1 MQTSLRFLLTV
12 PAVLLILSRD
22 MRGGSTWSR
31 VYAWSDH
38 MEHLSEILSFIG
50 GLLSG
55 FTLKI
60 VIDRSSKNKVNQ
72 TGNAVGGDMAGRDIH
87 KK

>member
-1 MQTSLRFLLTV
+1 MYE
-12 PAVLLILSRD
+12 I
-22 MRGGSTWSR
+22 
-31 VYAWSDH
+31 SDSAPISFKEVS

-72 TGNAVGGDMAGRDIH
+72 TGNTVGGDMAGRDIH